1 MSNKTCEIR
10 INQHIPNNR
19 LNGRSTGA
27 CGKPASHLWVK
38 VGDDNDKSWRIR
50 NTGMTTDGTTRAL
63 CKRHAGV
70 VTKSRTSQDFSVWYM
85 IWTLSHG
92 EAVLK
97 AVEPAPVPEKE
108 VKVATVETR
117 VQQEIKSLEA
127 QLAGLKAG
135 NEYKAVVRYGDGEDL
150 VSYEPSWIL
159 ALNVITG
166 WRDDE
171 VGNDFYEYHKEYL
184 EEWTVDPANNGKSLL
199 DEIFNL
205 VEEDLMDTPMV
216 GGVEIEFIGEG
227 SAHRPGDARD
237 RQ

>member
-1 MSNKTCEIR
+1 MSNKTCAIR

-50 NTGMTTDGTTRAL
+50 NTGMTTDGTTRAI

-108 VKVATVETR
+108 EHMTR
-117 VQQEIKSLEA
+117 AAQEIKSLEA
-127 QLAGLKAG
+127 QLAGLKKG
-135 NEYKAVVRYGDGEDL
+135 NEYKVTVTYGDGEDL
-150 VSYEPSWIL
+150 VSYEENWAL
-159 ALNVITG
+159 ALNVLTG

-184 EEWTVDPANNGKSLL
+184 EEWNVDPANLGKSLL

-205 VEEDLMDTPMV
+205 LEEDLMDTPMV
-216 GGVEIEFIGEG
+216 GSVSIEFIGEG
-227 SAHRPGDARD
+227 SGHRPGDARD